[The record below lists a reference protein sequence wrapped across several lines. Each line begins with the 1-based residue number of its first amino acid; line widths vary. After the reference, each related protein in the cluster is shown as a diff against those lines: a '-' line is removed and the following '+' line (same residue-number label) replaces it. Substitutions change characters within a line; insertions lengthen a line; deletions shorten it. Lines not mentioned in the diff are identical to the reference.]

1 MVVPRFM
8 SQGFKP
14 LLPDQFSHLS
24 NADPN
29 WRSMLSKADSTVPH
43 TWRNWLSDAGS
54 LTARLLDASNG
65 NLKVRVLQQSLEVP
79 KFSERRLLDIG
90 DRRRAM
96 VREVILY
103 GENKPW
109 VYARSILP
117 LTTLRGRLR
126 KLRRLSNKPLGELL
140 FKDPTMRRKPVQ
152 VACFDYA
159 SGVNNSIWGRRS
171 VFTLDDKPLLVAE
184 VFLPDFNPY
193 NY

>member
-8 SQGFKP
+8 SQEFKP
-14 LLPDQFSHLS
+14 LLPDQFSYLS
-24 NADPN
+24 TADPN
-29 WRSMLSKADSTVPH
+29 WRSMLSKADATVPH
-43 TWRNWLSDAGS
+43 TWRDWLSDAGS

-79 KFSERRLLDIG
+79 KFSERQLLGIG

-117 LTTLRGRLR
+117 LTTLSGRLR
-126 KLRRLSNKPLGELL
+126 KLRRLSNQPLGELL
-140 FKDPTMRRKPVQ
+140 FKDPTMRREPVQ
-152 VACFDYA
+152 VVCFDSA
-159 SGVNNSIWGRRS
+159 SDINRSIWGRRS
-171 VFTLDDKPLLVAE
+171 VFTLDNKPLLVAE

-193 NY
+193 N